1 MISRTNENFL
11 RKISHGS
18 YYLEE
23 GGGYERGAVF
33 TSNVMHEK
41 VFPHRDQSKQS
52 L

>member
-18 YYLEE
+18 YYLKE
-23 GGGYERGAVF
+23 GGRYERGVAF

-41 VFPHRDQSKQS
+41 VFPQRPV
-52 L
+52 